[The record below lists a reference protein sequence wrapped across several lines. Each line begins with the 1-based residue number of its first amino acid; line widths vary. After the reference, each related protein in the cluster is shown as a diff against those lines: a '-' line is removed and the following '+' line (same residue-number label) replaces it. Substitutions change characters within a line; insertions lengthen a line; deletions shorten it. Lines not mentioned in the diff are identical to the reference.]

1 MMPATRVSTG
11 VAILGALAT
20 SAALADARIESFS
33 PTGFNKDVR
42 QVAVRF
48 SAPMVALGDPVRE
61 SPFTIDCAVP
71 GAGRW
76 IDERH
81 WVYDFDYDVP
91 GAVRCRFTLR
101 EDVRT
106 YAGEEVDAALGDE
119 GSAYVFDTGGPDI
132 LAHEP
137 VFEIDERQVF
147 LLALDAIAAPDSI
160 RRHARCRVTDE
171 ESRAVELLEGAARD
185 EVLDAL
191 WDNEPGLVR
200 DLVHAVSRHLRSGDE
215 DETRVGA
222 LQRIVALR
230 CLGPLPNAGYVD
242 LVWGA
247 GIAGDSGLATTQNDS
262 LKFSVRPEFRAML
275 KCSETVED
283 RCLGGVHIAF
293 SALVRRELAAN
304 IRLVDGDGN
313 VLPGSMAEE
322 AQVERVSFHVT
333 DQEGSIYQA
342 ELLRPLVDVDGR
354 PLANAESFP
363 QTIRMGRPPPSASF
377 GGELLVVESGDGS
390 VAPVLLRG
398 VSGSLEGRRIH
409 LTDDVRIARWMRR
422 ILVAQDERDESLP
435 GSPWRESLIGERGHP
450 FVLRIPETTT
460 SSQVSGVP
468 IATPG
473 LHVLEVHLP
482 PADGLPRRYVVG
494 MAMATD
500 LGVHFQR
507 GAESSLVWVTR
518 NSDATPVADAVV
530 RITDGCTG
538 RLLAREVTDADGL
551 AGFSEALPTVEC
563 EGRFHYLVSV
573 RKDGD
578 LAVVT
583 SHPPWLSRDVQVHTI
598 LDRTLF
604 QPGETVS
611 MKVLVRRRTSNG
623 LMIPEEL
630 PATVEAKASHYG
642 TGAEYPQVMDLA
654 RNGSAVGSIM
664 LPQTAPLGFYS
675 VDVNFDGDN
684 HGSTGFR
691 VEQFKVGAMRAA
703 VEGPTEP
710 QVNPGSVPLSL
721 SVEYLSGGGAAS
733 LPVTVRTALR
743 RWMRYWGDDGP
754 LPEEVRTFS
763 ARLDRKGR
771 ASVEVGV
778 PDVDRTST
786 LFVDLDYQDANG
798 QRRTARNHFELWPAG
813 VALRVNQAWA
823 ASGGKWVRVE
833 ARGIDDAPAADV
845 FVEAN
850 AYPRNLENRRLPG
863 GFRTWNDRAPSSSL
877 ASCSGTTDAA
887 GVMTCEFPPE
897 VPRSVVVEASARDA
911 AGNVARAN
919 AALSF
924 WTMASEALLLEV
936 DDGAFAV
943 GDTVPVRMNLPFAEA
958 TALVTVQRDG
968 VLDTVVE
975 RLRGPDAVV
984 EIPVRRGYAPNM
996 GVSVLAVRGRTG
1008 PRVRNND
1015 LGADGD
1021 PGTPDYRR
1029 AAVKIPV
1036 NLDAHGLAVR
1046 VEPGRETYRVRETP
1060 SVLIGVDGPDGL
1072 PRADAEVTLV
1082 AVDEALLHL
1091 WPNPTWDVLAAM
1103 MIDRSTRIDT
1113 TTNLRRGAGLLFGR
1127 RSFADMLDLGDIIF
1141 DQSFAVGVN
1150 ASAAP
1155 YETVGPVVRRDFDPL
1170 LLWRGRLSMGADG
1183 TAEIDIPLNDLLTS
1197 FRIVAVATAG
1207 DDLFGTGEATIRTT
1221 QDLIVHAGLPETVRA
1236 GDRFDAVF
1244 TVRNASDRTRRIS
1257 VVAQADGLAELSP
1270 KRLRLLPGGSGEVSW
1285 PVAVPSDTGALA
1297 WEITATTRSATD
1309 RLAARQTVEPVVP
1322 VRVQQATLTHLS
1334 EPREFGVKPPAEAL
1348 PGRGGVRVSLKPS
1361 LLGGLDIM
1369 REAMARYAYTCIEQ
1383 KVSTAIALGDER
1395 RWHEAMESAQAV
1407 IDPDGLVRFFPSH
1420 RLIGSPT
1427 LTAYLLTI
1435 ADAAGKT
1442 IPEELREEMIDG
1454 LQGYLD
1460 GRVVRRSAIPSV
1472 DEPLRR
1478 LTIVAA
1484 IARHRAIPAD
1494 RVEGLD
1500 LDVEAL
1506 PTSGL
1511 LDWIDTLARV
1521 DPNGR
1526 ELHRAKAILRARL
1539 NLQGTAME
1547 FSTEKR
1553 DWLWWLMVSPDG
1565 NAARAILSV
1574 LDDPEWH
1581 TDAPR
1586 MIRGLFGRQH
1596 RGRWQTTVANAWGA
1610 VAAQRFAE
1618 VFEADPVTGTSLVG
1632 AGDAQRRVEWPDS
1645 KAHAGS
1651 PAPVNI
1657 PWPSAEKLTLDHQG
1671 SGTPWGLV
1679 QLRAAVPR
1687 TEAVRAGYR
1696 IERQVEPV
1704 LRTDPDV
1711 WQRGD
1716 VARMELR
1723 VTADSDMTWVVVE
1736 DPVPP
1741 GATILGSGLG
1751 GDSYLLS
1758 EGRVGDRW
1766 PVFTERDFE
1775 SYRAYFRYVPKGSF
1789 TVAYSVRLQHVGRL
1803 RTTAG
1808 ARGGHVHARDVRRRA
1823 GSPRV
1828 DQVAATHHIPR
1839 SLVRRFGPASTRS
1852 TRECAAVSIAP

>member
-1 MMPATRVSTG
+1 MPATTVSTV
-11 VAILGALAT
+11 VAILGVLAT
-20 SAALADARIESFS
+20 SAVLADARIESFS

-101 EDVRT
+101 DDVRT
-106 YAGEEVDAALGDE
+106 YVGEEVEAAPGDE
-119 GSAYVFDTGGPDI
+119 GLAYVFDTGGPDI

-147 LLALDAIAAPDSI
+147 LLALDAVATPDSI
-160 RRHARCRVTDE
+160 RRHARCRVADE

-215 DETRVGA
+215 DETRVRA

-230 CLGPLPNAGYVD
+230 CLGPLPNGGYVD

-275 KCSETVED
+275 KCSETFED

-342 ELLRPLVDVDGR
+342 ELLRPFVDVDGR

-409 LTDDVRIARWMRR
+409 LTDDVRIARWMHR

-435 GSPWRESLIGERGHP
+435 GSPWRESLIGDRGQP
-450 FVLRIPETTT
+450 FALPISGTAT

-473 LHVLEVHLP
+473 LHVLEIQLP
-482 PADGLPRRYVVG
+482 PADGLPRRFAVG
-494 MAMATD
+494 MAMATG

-518 NSDATPVADAVV
+518 NSDATPVADADV

-538 RLLAREVTDADGL
+538 RLLAREATDADGL
-551 AGFSEALPTVEC
+551 AGFSEGLRAVGC
-563 EGRFHYLVSV
+563 ETRFHYLVSV

-578 LAVVT
+578 FAVVT

-611 MKVLVRRRTSNG
+611 MKVVVRRRTSNG
-623 LMIPEEL
+623 LVVPDEL
-630 PATVEAKASHYG
+630 PATVEATARHSG

-654 RNGSAVGSIM
+654 KNGSAVGSIM

-675 VDVNFDGDN
+675 VDVSFDGDEY
-684 HGSTGFR
+684 GSRGFR
-691 VEQFKVGAMRAA
+691 VERFKVGAMQAA
-703 VEGPTEP
+703 VRGPAET

-733 LPVTVRTALR
+733 LPVTVRTDLR
-743 RWMRYWGDDGP
+743 RWTGYWGDRT
-754 LPEEVRTFS
+754 PEEVHTFA
-763 ARLDRKGR
+763 ARLDRTGR
-771 ASVEVGV
+771 ANVDVGV
-778 PDVDRTST
+778 TDVDREST

-813 VALRVNQAWA
+813 VALRVNEAWT

-850 AYPRNLENRRLPG
+850 AYPRHLENRRLPG
-863 GFRTWNDRAPSSSL
+863 GFRVWSYGAPSDSL
-877 ASCSGTTDAA
+877 GSCSGTTDAA

-924 WTMASEALLLEV
+924 WTMASKALLLEV

-943 GDTVPVRMNLPFAEA
+943 GDTVPVRVSLPFAEA
-958 TALVTVQRDG
+958 SALVTVQREG
-968 VLDTVVE
+968 VLDTFVE

-984 EIPVRRGYAPNM
+984 EIPVRRGYVPNM
-996 GVSVLAVRGRTG
+996 GVSILAVRGRTG
-1008 PRVRNND
+1008 SPVQNSD
-1015 LGADGD
+1015 LGERGD
-1021 PGTPDYRR
+1021 PGAPDYRR

-1036 NLDAHGLAVR
+1036 DVDVHALAVR
-1046 VEPGRETYRVRETP
+1046 VEPGRETYRVRET
-1060 SVLIGVDGPDGL
+1060 SSILIGVDGPDGL
-1072 PRADAEVTLV
+1072 PRADAEVALV

-1091 WPNPTWDVLAAM
+1091 WPNPTWDLLAAM
-1103 MIDRSTRIDT
+1103 MSDRSTRIDT
-1113 TTNLRRGAGLLFGR
+1113 TTNLRRGAGLLYGR
-1127 RSFADMLDLGDIIF
+1127 RGFADMLDLGDILF
-1141 DQSFAVGVN
+1141 SGGVGVN
-1150 ASAAP
+1150 ANAAP
-1155 YETVGPVVRRDFDPL
+1155 YETVGPVVRRDFDSL

-1183 TAEIDIPLNDLLTS
+1183 TAEIDVPLNDLLTS

-1207 DDLFGTGEATIRTT
+1207 SDLFGTGEATIRTT
-1221 QDLIVHAGLPETVRA
+1221 QDLVVHAGLPRTVRE

-1244 TVRNASDRTRRIS
+1244 TVRNASERVRR
-1257 VVAQADGLAELSP
+1257 VTVEAEVEGLNELP
-1270 KRLRLLPGGSGEVSW
+1270 RQRLRLRPGRSREVSW
-1285 PVAVPSDTGALA
+1285 PVTVPVGVEVLA
-1297 WEITATTRSATD
+1297 WEISATSRGASD
-1309 RLAARQTVEPVVP
+1309 RLASRQTVEPAVP

-1334 EPREFGVKPPAEAL
+1334 ASRELRVAPPIEAL
-1348 PGRGGVRVSLKPS
+1348 PGRGGMRVSLEPS
-1361 LLGGLDIM
+1361 LLGGLETV
-1369 REAMARYAYTCIEQ
+1369 REAMARYRYNCIEQ
-1383 KVSTAIALGDER
+1383 KVSAAIALGDEQ
-1395 RWHEAMESAQAV
+1395 RWSAAMEDVRAAM
-1407 IDPDGLVRFFPSH
+1407 DFEDLVRFFPSP
-1420 RLIGSPT
+1420 RLVGSPT
-1427 LTAYLLTI
+1427 LTAYVLAV
-1435 ADAAGKT
+1435 ADAAGKP
-1442 IPEELREEMIDG
+1442 IPQELREDMIHG
-1454 LQGYLD
+1454 LESYLD
-1460 GRVVRRSAIPSV
+1460 GRLMRRNALASA

-1478 LTIVAA
+1478 LTVLAA
-1484 IARHRAIPAD
+1484 LARHGAATAERVRGFD
-1494 RVEGLD
+1494 LNVEGL
-1500 LDVEAL
+1500 
-1506 PTSGL
+1506 PNSGL
-1511 LDWIDTLARV
+1511 LDWIDTLSRV
-1521 DPNGR
+1521 EPDGR
-1526 ELHRAKAILRARL
+1526 EVLRAKAILRARL
-1539 NLQGTAME
+1539 NLQSTTTGL
-1547 FSTEKR
+1547 STEDR

-1565 NAARAILSV
+1565 NAARAV
-1574 LDDPEWH
+1574 LAVLEDPDLRVE
-1581 TDAPR
+1581 APR
-1586 MIRGLFGRQH
+1586 MVRGLFARQH
-1596 RGRWQTTVANAWGA
+1596 RGRWQTTVANAWGT
-1610 VAAQRFAE
+1610 VAARRFAA
-1618 VFEADPVTGTSLVG
+1618 VFEAAPVSGASLVG
-1632 AGDAQRRVEWPDS
+1632 SGDVHHRVEWPD
-1645 KAHAGS
+1645 AMADTAS
-1651 PAPVNI
+1651 PAPVDV
-1657 PWPSAEKLTLDHQG
+1657 PWSSADRLTLDHEG
-1671 SGTPWGLV
+1671 TGTPWGFV

-1696 IERQVEPV
+1696 IERHVEPV
-1704 LRTDPDV
+1704 LQEDADV

-1716 VARMELR
+1716 VARVELTI
-1723 VTADSDMTWVVVE
+1723 TADADMTWVVVE
-1736 DPVPP
+1736 DPIPP
-1741 GATILGSGLG
+1741 GAVVLGSGLG

-1758 EGRVGDRW
+1758 EGSVGDRW
-1766 PVFTERDFE
+1766 PVFTECDFE
-1775 SYRAYFRYVPKGSF
+1775 SYRAYFRYVPKGTF
-1789 TVAYSVRLQHVGRL
+1789 TVAYSVRYNTSGEFQLPP
-1803 RTTAG
+1803 
-1808 ARGGHVHARDVRRRA
+1808 ARVEAMYMPEMFAEEPV
-1823 GSPRV
+1823 PPV
-1828 DQVAATHHIPR
+1828 LIK
-1839 SLVRRFGPASTRS
+1839 
-1852 TRECAAVSIAP
+1852 